1 MSNEQRKRQVA
12 DQQGDIAGRS
22 FPVRL
27 QVLGNTLAEAE
38 KKVGEY
44 FLSNPSAAYLSIT
57 EVVQDSKLGYGTII
71 RFCRKL
77 GCSGFQEFKVLLAQ
91 ELASAGGAAPPSDA
105 DPVARYADKIASE
118 IANTQRML
126 DRQTLAQAA
135 QLLSESRQV
144 LLAGIAGSAPL
155 AAGFDYR
162 LSRLGVNSS
171 AVCDGYNLAIRASSL
186 NAGDVLFA
194 ISFSGATKDILT
206 SAQLAKEAGAKILSL
221 TNFVK
226 APLVELADLSLFS
239 ATDRDPMSCEIFSN
253 ISSNFVLDVLFSKL
267 YEIRPQASS
276 AVERTFKAIS
286 DRRI

>member
-1 MSNEQRKRQVA
+1 M
-12 DQQGDIAGRS
+12 
-22 FPVRL
+22 
-27 QVLGNTLAEAE
+27 
-38 KKVGEY
+38 
-44 FLSNPSAAYLSIT
+44 
-57 EVVQDSKLGYGTII
+57 
-71 RFCRKL
+71 
-77 GCSGFQEFKVLLAQ
+77 
-91 ELASAGGAAPPSDA
+91 
-105 DPVARYADKIASE
+105 
-118 IANTQRML
+118 
-126 DRQTLAQAA
+126 
-135 QLLSESRQV
+135 
-144 LLAGIAGSAPL
+144 
-155 AAGFDYR
+155 
-162 LSRLGVNSS
+162 NSS